1 VQKPRES
8 LEGNETIFAVGEDGD
23 RFSDDDFDDDPE
35 ERRGLNGNSSRKD
48 D

>member
-35 ERRGLNGNSSRKD
+35 ERRGLNGSSSRKD